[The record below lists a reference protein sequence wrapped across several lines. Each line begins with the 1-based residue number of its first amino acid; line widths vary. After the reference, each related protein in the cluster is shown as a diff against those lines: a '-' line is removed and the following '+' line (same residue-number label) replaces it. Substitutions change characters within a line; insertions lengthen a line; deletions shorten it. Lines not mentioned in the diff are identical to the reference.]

1 MQNEITYT
9 GKVGKET
16 ITIIGKV
23 KKKNPK
29 KIIIIEEGNENTW
42 NIDYAG
48 LDSEPN
54 LETGLD
60 NES

>member
-1 MQNEITYT
+1 MS
-9 GKVGKET
+9 KVGKET

-29 KIIIIEEGNENTW
+29 KIIIIEEGNGNTW

-48 LDSEPN
+48 LDTEPN
-54 LETGLD
+54 LETGSD